1 MKCEAIN
8 LSKYIGKSPN
18 IFFIFGSEIILKNHV
33 KSRILET
40 LASRGFSEKIIL
52 SDENFKEIKSTIAA
66 NAGGSLFSSKLITH
80 DVYNKRLDLYKY
92 DYLCNFDK
100 DIHPDNGESNPIISE
115 AKDPDTHKNLTEHED
130 TKLFVVS
137 TASGYSFSEGENY
150 PFNQMLMH

>member
-52 SDENFKEIKSTIAA
+52 SDENFKEIKSTIA
-66 NAGGSLFSSKLITH
+66 
-80 DVYNKRLDLYKY
+80 DNKIKKVIYIKEKII
-92 DYLCNFDK
+92 NFV
-100 DIHPDNGESNPIISE
+100 I
-115 AKDPDTHKNLTEHED
+115 
-130 TKLFVVS
+130 
-137 TASGYSFSEGENY
+137 
-150 PFNQMLMH
+150 